1 MDFIFVL
8 ILFLSSLLFFNIYKN
23 VSLKLNIIDT
33 PDSLSIH
40 SKPTVTGAGL
50 VFVLVFFLSIFIF
63 ETLFYKFIKIENPK
77 NYLILLI
84 SIVSLVLISFYDDLK
99 NLHPLIRLFSQITL
113 IFFCTSLFDLTKIN
127 FSIKLIIFLII
138 YFWVYT
144 INIINFTDGIDG
156 FLTTNALTFFL
167 GIFIYYQFLID
178 KNYIYFLC
186 LTIIPILTAF
196 LFFNKPKAT
205 LFMGDTGSIFLGFLI
220 GYVSIQT
227 ILNERFDIIVSLLAY
242 TYLDCS
248 LTLIKK
254 ILRKQYPWA
263 RLFDYF
269 FLIPIKNNI
278 SAKKILT
285 VNIMYNLLILI
296 IVFFQIFYN
305 QKILCLI
312 SLLLAFLLISYFSSF
327 SNSLKS

>member
-1 MDFIFVL
+1 
-8 ILFLSSLLFFNIYKN
+8 
-23 VSLKLNIIDT
+23 
-33 PDSLSIH
+33 
-40 SKPTVTGAGL
+40 VTGAGL
-50 VFVLVFFLSIFIF
+50 VFVLIFFLSTFIF
-63 ETLFYKFIKIENPK
+63 ETVFDKFIKIENPK

-84 SIVSLVLISFYDDLK
+84 SIVSLSLICFYDDLK
-99 NLHPLIRLFSQITL
+99 NIHPLIRLFSQITL
-113 IFFCTSLFDLTKIN
+113 IFFCTSLFDLTKID

-167 GIFIYYQFLID
+167 GIFTYYQFLID

-186 LTIIPILTAF
+186 LTIIPILSAF

-305 QKILCLI
+305 QKLLCLI
-312 SLLLAFLLISYFSSF
+312 SLLLASLLIGYFSSF
-327 SNSLKS
+327 SNSSKS